1 MIYRYWS
8 SELDKNWIFWSEWY
22 FLLFGEIV
30 LGPSLA
36 WAQCPPQIF
45 PSSQPHLRPGP
56 TLTWAHVSSIGYF
69 LPYNTHTERCNKY
82 KVLTWHRNAANI
94 QSKRLPY
101 LYQKGTRHDKNRT
114 VRYMNETNPP
124 FWRNS
129 PGTLPGPGPITSLD
143 ISFLPTPSQQGTL
156 PDLGPFSSLG
166 YILPYIT

>member
-1 MIYRYWS
+1 MEWLLALI
-8 SELDKNWIFWSEWY
+8 WSEWY
-22 FLLFGEIV
+22 YPLFWRNSPGTLPG
-30 LGPSLA
+30 LGPMSSPEYFL
-36 WAQCPPQIF
+36 PPI
-45 PSSQPHLRPGP
+45 PISNLGP

-101 LYQKGTRHDKNRT
+101 LYQKGTWHDKNRT
-114 VRYMNETNPP
+114 VRYMNETHPP

-156 PDLGPFSSLG
+156 PDLGPFSSLV
-166 YILPYIT
+166 YFLPKLETNTR